1 MAVPTRS
8 QNSSW
13 HSLWDLRGT
22 QAPQLRQSNNT
33 LGGFFIQEESDSSDD
48 EAEWNR
54 KLGRDWQISLSSDEE
69 LPDIRI
75 FPVGAS
81 TNVAM

>member
-1 MAVPTRS
+1 MI
-8 QNSSW
+8 
-13 HSLWDLRGT
+13 SLKL
-22 QAPQLRQSNNT
+22 Q
-33 LGGFFIQEESDSSDD
+33 FFIQEESDSSDD